1 MSFNCKTQVLFFE
14 QLKTHSQIK
23 VPCFIFLLPFL
34 ESHFAHSAKCGQ
46 EELGASCWK
55 LFQQLFD
62 RSSMNGTHYRHLLI
76 SQSPNFLYNYQLVSF
91 LMMMMTTRTTIGTM
105 NTMSCLWWIGLLA
118 MDTCTVGKKI
128 NEFKNVNKR
137 P

>member
-1 MSFNCKTQVLFFE
+1 MSFTCKTQVLFFE
-14 QLKTHSQIK
+14 LLKTQSHIK
-23 VPCFIFLLPFL
+23 VPCFIFLLPL
-34 ESHFAHSAKCGQ
+34 LKTLFAHSAKCGQ

-105 NTMSCLWWIGLLA
+105 NTMSCLWQIGLLA